1 MRKKIVLVGGCF
13 DVLHPGHIRFLE
25 KAKKAGEY
33 LIVLL
38 ESDKKIKELKGQD
51 RPIHT
56 QNERKLILKGLK
68 SVDRVI
74 LLPYLKNDADY
85 EVVIQQIKPDII
97 AATLGASDNYHKKRI
112 AKATGAKLKYV
123 TKMIGS
129 YSTSNILTHRT

>member
-97 AATLGASDNYHKKRI
+97 AATLGASDNHHKERI